1 MVVIHGDDFLRSL
14 QDLFE
19 EAGERGRDVQANF
32 DLFKEPL
39 VQYIKARQFTTAAKA
54 RASLKLQFTD
64 RRRPETVV
72 QLPPTTLKVDEA
84 GADKLRDASSGNEF
98 IGLLRVMIDEGV
110 AANAPKPTGKRKRP
124 TKAQRRAMEE
134 AKYPQTKIRVKP
146 RTTFDSEQAA
156 WEKLKVHGLPTF
168 ISKSTPTQFPDRQQ
182 KLEVN
187 VPIPSIEKFGGQ
199 GMDIGKDFDV
209 DSPKKDFFS
218 SSRTAIATGEGAI
231 WDRGVSM
238 QTINTDML
246 NNFLDGAT
254 NDLMNPTET
263 KERMVSPELGYEVVH
278 HLSEEEDIDMAEDAH
293 ARIEDSNEMT
303 AVNSSLDSEHG
314 RKQSQD
320 SQMRSED
327 DNVSY
332 YSLPDED
339 MDIAEATTPETL
351 SEETSEDSLQFLKSA
366 ISRLEP
372 EIADIRPDKW
382 DEYQAKLF
390 QLCDNHNL
398 FTLPFKER
406 LNKMVRII
414 YLNEEEEAIKTKDWS
429 KLGGVVKICAFLAET
444 TGPALEPAD
453 ERMVN
458 GWVIGRLRD
467 IKFLV
472 WKAKIFELTAESE
485 IE

>member
-19 EAGERGRDVQANF
+19 EAGERGRDFQANF

-39 VQYIKARQFTTAAKA
+39 VQFIKARQVTTAAKA
-54 RASLKLQFTD
+54 RASLELQFTD

-72 QLPPTTLKVDEA
+72 QLPPTTLKIDEA
-84 GADKLRDASSGNEF
+84 GADRLRGASSGNEF

-134 AKYPQTKIRVKP
+134 AKHPQTKIRVKS
-146 RTTFDSEQAA
+146 RTTFDSEAA
-156 WEKLKVHGLPTF
+156 WAQMKTHVLPNFTP
-168 ISKSTPTQFPDRQQ
+168 KSTPTQPPDRQQ

-187 VPIPSIEKFGGQ
+187 VPIPSIDKFESQ
-199 GMDIGKDFDV
+199 DMNIDKNFDV
-209 DSPKKDFFS
+209 DSLKKDLFS
-218 SSRTAIATGEGAI
+218 SSRTAIATGEGVI

-238 QTINTDML
+238 QTISTDML
-246 NNFLDGAT
+246 NNFLDDAT
-254 NDLMNPTET
+254 NDPMNPTET

-278 HLSEEEDIDMAEDAH
+278 QLSEEEDVNMAEDDH
-293 ARIEDSNEMT
+293 ARIEDSNEMA
-303 AVNSSLDSEHG
+303 AVNSPLDSEHG
-314 RKQSQD
+314 RKQSQG

-327 DNVSY
+327 DSLSC
-332 YSLPDED
+332 YSLSDED

-351 SEETSEDSLQFLKSA
+351 SEETSEDSLQLLKSA
-366 ISRLEP
+366 ISQLEP
-372 EIADIRPDKW
+372 EIADIRPEKW

-390 QLCDNHNL
+390 QLCDDHNL
-398 FTLPFKER
+398 FTLTFKER

-429 KLGGVVKICAFLAET
+429 KLNGVVKICAFLAET
-444 TGPALEPAD
+444 TGPAVEPAD
-453 ERMVN
+453 KRMVN

-472 WKAKIFELTAESE
+472 WKARIFELSAESE